1 MYFHRTQLASSAI
14 REYTIKLWDTNT
26 WTEVATLTGH
36 PNWVRSV
43 TFSPDGHWL
52 ASAGDD
58 GIVNLWNTDN
68 LQEIVSFDHADWGYS
83 VAFSPDG
90 RLLASSGGSEGVI
103 KIWDVIGKRHI
114 ITLAGSPF
122 SDRLGTFSPDG
133 QLLASSGGSGGI
145 KLWDTNNW
153 QEVATLSEQTDLVWS
168 IAFSPDGRLFVSS
181 GGSGGIKLW
190 NTNNWQEVTSL
201 TGHTDWV
208 WSVAFSPDGHRL
220 ASGGSDGVILL
231 WDVTPYIDINPD
243 INDDGIVSIFDLVLV
258 AKHFGSQSGSPN
270 YNSSADLNSDGVI
283 DVSDLLLVGQSL
295 GVGAAPPTYTSDNLS
310 VLTNLYAMIEEI
322 PYLDGGTEL
331 ARSLLKRLIQKY
343 SPRQTKL
350 LHNYPNPFN
359 PETWIPYQLASD
371 SKVSITIYDVS
382 GRQIR
387 VLDLGVQPRG
397 SYVTKDKAAYWDG
410 KNDVGE
416 SVSSGIYIYQ
426 MSAGAY
432 RASKKMVIHK

>member
-1 MYFHRTQLASSAI
+1 MGYA
-14 REYTIKLWDTNT
+14 
-26 WTEVATLTGH
+26 
-36 PNWVRSV
+36 NWVRSV
-43 TFSPDGHWL
+43 TFSPDCHWL

-68 LQEIVSFDHADWGYS
+68 LQEIVSFDHADRGYS
-83 VAFSPDG
+83 VVFSPDG

-133 QLLASSGGSGGI
+133 QLLASSGGYSGITLWDTNNWQVVARLLEHTDLLVWSTVFSPDGQLFVSSGWSKSI

-153 QEVATLSEQTDLVWS
+153 EE
-168 IAFSPDGRLFVSS
+168 I
-181 GGSGGIKLW
+181 
-190 NTNNWQEVTSL
+190 TSL

-208 WSVAFSPDGHRL
+208 RSVTFSPNGHLL
-220 ASGGSDGVILL
+220 ASGDREGVILL
-231 WDVTPYIDINPD
+231 WDMTPYTDINPD
-243 INDDGIVSIFDLVLV
+243 VNNDGSVSIFDLVLV
-258 AKHFGSQSGSPN
+258 ATHFGSQLGSTN
-270 YNSSADLNSDGVI
+270 YNAAADLNSDGVI

-295 GVGAAPPTYTSDNLS
+295 GVGAASPTYTSDNLS

-322 PYLDGGTEL
+322 PYPDGGTEL
-331 ARSLLKRLIQKY
+331 AKSLLKRLIQKY

-359 PETWIPYQLASD
+359 PGTWIPYQLASD